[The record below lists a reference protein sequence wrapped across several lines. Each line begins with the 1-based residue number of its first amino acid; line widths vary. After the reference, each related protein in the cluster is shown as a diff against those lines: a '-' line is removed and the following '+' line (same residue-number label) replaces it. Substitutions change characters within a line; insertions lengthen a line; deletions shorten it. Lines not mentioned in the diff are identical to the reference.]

1 MADVWNPHLE
11 PSSKLLLRY
20 GFIKKEYAKEYSAL
34 SELEKYKK
42 ISNLTEDEADTQAD
56 SDEEEVGKDQLV
68 LVNFPNPLH
77 KYRLVYE
84 THKGNIE
91 ETYFWLLNYLR
102 YDMNFTQIEKV
113 TDVFAAAETSA
124 FEGVRQQ
131 RVGLQQDKVSGFLAT
146 IGKMVKELFQLVRE
160 LRIIDER
167 MGYYDDAFTNS
178 KSNESAEI
186 TLKGIWI
193 DQVEGGSKNP
203 ASVFGLSKEL
213 QFTTLPDLFFG
224 VHPKTPEDV
233 DEVVDALEFNR
244 KVKEVLKRKL
254 RSYAEWK
261 VRTYDEMKNR
271 RRFTIQYLR
280 QHFDIIKMYMQWVKP
295 YLRTIK
301 RLGYDIK
308 KTKSPDLVA
317 AFEGSMIEIE
327 FAGVYYPKGNKEYR
341 AIVVMHFDLRTRPQM
356 NFQAEGYNR
365 GPLHT
370 GEIKVTWRGYSW
382 TDDQLKKYMNMRE
395 SEDMEL
401 LGSVDRS
408 VKAAMEALGGELED
422 YLRQAGEDIAF
433 EEELK
438 QKKEDAVKPKQE
450 GLFSP
455 LMSVFKGVG
464 DAAKF
469 ATPDIKIKKK
479 PKKKT
484 LNSFEKEQEQA
495 SCKKEV
501 MQRMWTTYKNYK
513 KSHKMIAW

>member
-11 PSSKLLLRY
+11 ASSKILMKF
-20 GFIKKEYAKEYSAL
+20 GFIKKEYAKEYSIL
-34 SELEKYKK
+34 PEKERNKK
-42 ISNLTEDEADTQAD
+42 IDNLTEDEADKQAD
-56 SDEEEVGKDQLV
+56 LDEEEVGKDQLV
-68 LVNFPNPLH
+68 LVNFPKPTH

-91 ETYFWLLNYLR
+91 ETYFWILNYLR
-102 YDMNFTQIEKV
+102 YDMHFTQIEKI
-113 TDVFAAAETSA
+113 TDIFAAAETSA

-167 MGYYDDAFTNS
+167 LAYYEDSFTTS
-178 KSNESAEI
+178 KSHESAEI

-203 ASVFGLSKEL
+203 ASIFGLSKEL
-213 QFTTLPDLFFG
+213 QFTTLPDLFFAI
-224 VHPKTPEDV
+224 HPKEPTDV

-254 RSYAEWK
+254 RSFMEWK

-271 RRFTIQYLR
+271 RIFTIQYLR

-317 AFEGSMIEIE
+317 AFEGSMIEVE
-327 FAGVYYPKGNKEYR
+327 FAGVFYPRGNKEYR
-341 AIVVMHFDLRTRPQM
+341 TVLVMHFDLRTRPQM

-370 GEIKVTWRGYSW
+370 GEAKVTWRGYTW
-382 TDDQLKKYMNMRE
+382 TDEELKKYIGMRE

-401 LGSVDRS
+401 LASVDRS
-408 VKAAMEALGGELED
+408 VEAAMEALGDELEG
-422 YLRQAGEDIAF
+422 YLQQAGEDISF
-433 EEELK
+433 EKELK
-438 QKKEDAVKPKQE
+438 GKKKEKEKPKMP
-450 GLFSP
+450 GLFDP
-455 LMSVFKGVG
+455 LFSVFKGVG

-469 ATPDIKIKKK
+469 ATPDIKMKKK
-479 PKKKT
+479 KAT
-484 LNSFEKEQEQA
+484 LSSYQKEKEIA
-495 SCKKEV
+495 AAKKDLV
-501 MQRMWTTYKNYK
+501 VRMWTCYKNYK